1 MASSRVT
8 IVDVRRVFTE
18 RYIPQLQALGVPTDG
33 LTLEK
38 LTGHYS
44 LTDADR
50 KGAPGVVGHGMA
62 PGYIGG
68 TAAEAYT
75 TIVTISKALE
85 FAGSWMVANPQR
97 VMR

>member
-1 MASSRVT
+1 MTTRTT

-44 LTDADR
+44 LTDTDGVA
-50 KGAPGVVGHGMA
+50 APGVVGHGMA
-62 PGYIGG
+62 PGFIGQ

-75 TIVTISKALE
+75 TLITISKTLE
-85 FAGSWMVANPQR
+85 FAGSWMVQNAER
-97 VMR
+97 VLR

>member
-18 RYIPQLQALGVPTDG
+18 RYIPQLQTLGVPTDG

-44 LTDADR
+44 VTDKDGQA
-50 KGAPGVVGHGMA
+50 APGVVGHGMA
-62 PGYIGG
+62 PGFVGG

-75 TIVTISKALE
+75 TLVTISKALE
-85 FAGSWMVANPQR
+85 FAGSWMVENPQR
-97 VMR
+97 VLR